1 MGLKR
6 IMQLINRFFKTA
18 LYAHFIFAVF
28 FLTSTSFAKEK
39 PVVAKERPLTGGASE
54 KTVTITSDRMEA
66 DRGKNLIVFKGNV
79 VAKEDFTL
87 CSDELAVRYG
97 KEKDLSELVAS
108 GNVTVIQ
115 AGKIAASDAAVYSR
129 RERTITL
136 TGRPEIKEC
145 GQSVSGDK
153 ITINMDRGNALVQ
166 SDGKGR
172 VKAIII
178 PDKKCESNTAAPE
191 KKTVEE
197 AQCRRS
203 R

>member
-1 MGLKR
+1 M
-6 IMQLINRFFKTA
+6 TA
-18 LYAHFIFAVF
+18 LAAVFAVF
-28 FLTSTSFAKEK
+28 FSTPASFAKEK
-39 PVVAKERPLTGGASE
+39 STAIKEKPLKSGAQE

-66 DRGKNLIVFKGNV
+66 DRGKNLVLFKGNV

-97 KEKDLSELVAS
+97 KEKELTELVAS
-108 GNVTVIQ
+108 GNVTVVQ
-115 AGKIAASDAAVYSR
+115 AGKIAASDEAVYNR
-129 RERTITL
+129 LERTIIL

-145 GQSVSGDK
+145 GQTVSGDK
-153 ITINMDRGNALVQ
+153 ITINMDRENALVQ

-172 VKAIII
+172 VKAVII
-178 PDKKCESNTAAPE
+178 PDKKCEADTRGAE